1 MSFFEGHLE
10 RETKLY
16 FSQVHCTGLFLF
28 LLRNEYN
35 NPKLEEQGD
44 KKHKVSDR
52 KHEVSFQS
60 KITTLLKWLNY
71 K

>member
-16 FSQVHCTGLFLF
+16 CSQVHRIGLFLS

-35 NPKLEEQGD
+35 NLEIEEQGD
-44 KKHKVSDR
+44 KKHKVSER

-60 KITTLLKWLNY
+60 KTATLLK
-71 K
+71 

>member
-1 MSFFEGHLE
+1 MSFFEGHSE

-16 FSQVHCTGLFLF
+16 CSQVHRTGLFLS

-35 NPKLEEQGD
+35 NLEIEEQGD

-60 KITTLLKWLNY
+60 KTTTLLK
-71 K
+71 

>member
-16 FSQVHCTGLFLF
+16 CSQVHRRGLFLS

-35 NPKLEEQGD
+35 NLELEEQGD

-52 KHEVSFQS
+52 KHKGRFQS
-60 KITTLLKWLNY
+60 TTTTLLK
-71 K
+71 